1 MTKQELAKYA
11 GHKVYA
17 LCWRMGGIGRD
28 IQCLTVYKI
37 TERGTM
43 LYECEVMPIVAN
55 KAQCEA
61 LEHLTHGH
69 YVLGRPT
76 ADKINADEIEA
87 LINA

>member
-11 GHKVYA
+11 GHGVYA
-17 LCWRMGGIGRD
+17 LCSGMGGID
-28 IQCLTVYKI
+28 CLTVYKI

-55 KAQCEA
+55 HAQYKELA
-61 LEHLTHGH
+61 RLTHGH

-76 ADKINADEIEA
+76 ADKISADEIEA